1 METPQA
7 QIAVYRSRN
16 RAACIERALVLHAL
30 DIDYEIHAVDHE
42 FLLLVDVADSDRAS
56 NELGEYNSE
65 PPLKP
70 KRPPE
75 PVPVISDGVAGVI
88 VYVTL
93 LVAIGWIQT
102 HDVGGLGWFQRGKID
117 AGLIMG
123 GEWWRTVTALTLHLD
138 IGHLSAN
145 LVFGAVFGVFASQ
158 MLGNGLAW
166 FSILMSGVLGNVL
179 NSWLHSPDHTA
190 AGASTAIF
198 GALGLF
204 TSYVWR
210 RRRSTDSRWP
220 YRWAPVIAGVALLA
234 YTGVGGERTDIGAHL
249 AGFGC
254 GVAIGAIYGVLGDR
268 LPVGRDVQKITA
280 ALALGI
286 IAAAWFAAL

>member
-7 QIAVYRSRN
+7 QIAVFRSPN

-30 DIDYEIHAVDHE
+30 EIDYEIHNIDGE
-42 FLLLVDVADSDRAS
+42 YLLLVDVGDSDRAS

-75 PVPVISDGVAGVI
+75 PMPVISDGVAGVV
-88 VYVTL
+88 VYVIL
-93 LVAIGWIQT
+93 LVAVGWIQT
-102 HDVGGLGWFQRGKID
+102 QDVAGLDWFPRGKID
-117 AGLIMG
+117 AGLIMD

-138 IGHLSAN
+138 VGHLSAN

-166 FSILMSGVLGNVL
+166 FSILMSGVFGNAL
-179 NSWLHSPDHTA
+179 NAWLHSPDHTA

-210 RRRSTDSRWP
+210 RRRSTDTRWP
-220 YRWAPVIAGVALLA
+220 YRYAPVIAGVALLA

-249 AGFGC
+249 SGFAC
-254 GVAIGAIYGVLGDR
+254 GVAIGVLYGLLGDR
-268 LPVGRDVQKITA
+268 LPTGRNIQKSAA

-286 IAAAWFAAL
+286 IAAAWVAAV